1 LGGGVEIP
9 PNFLFLYI
17 HGYLGFPFNAQDTVR
32 YLTGE
37 IKCALL
43 LGEFVGSQRH
53 YCMLTAGEQMVC
65 IKCLKVIQ
73 TRAAVQQGRTRLHFS
88 TQVGSQRRWHWI
100 RKVGSFQKT
109 REDILGGDTIWKK
122 YRDKN
127 YTIYLSESNKIYS
140 LSWIIKHT

>member
-1 LGGGVEIP
+1 
-9 PNFLFLYI
+9 
-17 HGYLGFPFNAQDTVR
+17 
-32 YLTGE
+32 
-37 IKCALL
+37 
-43 LGEFVGSQRH
+43 
-53 YCMLTAGEQMVC
+53 MVC